1 MIGPEGSAD
10 ALSIGP
16 TVILIGP
23 MAVGKS
29 TVGREVARQR
39 QEPFADLD
47 TLIAEEAGRSIPEIF
62 AVDGEEFF
70 RALEATVL
78 KQALEHHCGVLALG
92 GGAPL
97 RAESAARLRGR
108 PVVLM
113 EVEEDIVGERIQR
126 STNRPMLDGPDALA
140 RWRELTA
147 ARMPVYRELA
157 RWTVRC
163 GRDSIP
169 AVARRIDELVREET
183 A

>member
-1 MIGPEGSAD
+1 MNGPEGSAD
-10 ALSIGP
+10 ALSTGP

-29 TVGREVARQR
+29 TVGRELARQR

-47 TLIAEEAGRSIPEIF
+47 ILIAEEAGRSIPEIF
-62 AVDGEEFF
+62 AIDGEEFF
-70 RALEATVL
+70 RALEARVL
-78 KQALEHHCGVLALG
+78 KHALEDHCGVLALG

-113 EVEEDIVGERIQR
+113 EVEEDTVVERIQR
-126 STNRPMLDGPDALA
+126 STDRPMLNGPDALA
-140 RWRELTA
+140 RWREITA

-157 RWTVRC
+157 RWTVRS

-169 AVARRIDELVREET
+169 TVARRIHELVREDT